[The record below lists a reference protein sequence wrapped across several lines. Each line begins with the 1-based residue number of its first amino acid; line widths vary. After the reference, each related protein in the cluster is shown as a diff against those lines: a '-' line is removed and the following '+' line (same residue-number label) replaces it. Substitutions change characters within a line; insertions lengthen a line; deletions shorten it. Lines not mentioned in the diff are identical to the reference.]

1 MPQNLVL
8 VTGAAGGNQGQT
20 GRHVSELLLAQGVP
34 VRAFVH
40 RIDERS
46 HRLRALGAEVFEG
59 DLLDIASVRTALRD
73 VARVYF
79 AYPVQDGLL
88 DATGI
93 MAVNAREAGVSR
105 LVNLVMLRSS
115 LDAPTPRMQ
124 QNYLSERI
132 FDWAGVGALHLR
144 ATVFFENLRALIRM
158 SFSADGIIRIPLG
171 SDRTVL
177 PLISAQDVAR
187 VATALL
193 TAPDAPEQAIYPL
206 IGDIVRVS
214 DIVATIG
221 RVLGKDVRYL
231 DISDEEWREMALAHN
246 YNPHSVRH
254 LSALWKSLRTAGAET
269 ERLSYEH
276 TPLFGGI
283 MPKTFEHFVRDEV
296 TVLATPLAH
305 RGGNQ

>member
-46 HRLRALGAEVFEG
+46 ERLRALGADVFEG
-59 DLLDIASVRTALRD
+59 DLLNIASVRTALRD
-73 VARVYF
+73 VDRVYF

-88 DATGI
+88 DATAI
-93 MAVNAREAGVSR
+93 MAVNARDAGVSR

-132 FDWAGVGALHLR
+132 FDWANVGALHLR
-144 ATVFFENLRALIRM
+144 ATVFFENLRTLIRM
-158 SFSADGIIRIPLG
+158 SFAADGVVRVPLG
-171 SDRTVL
+171 SDRTVV

-187 VATALL
+187 VAAGLL
-193 TAPDAPEQAIYPL
+193 TVTVAPEQTTYPL
-206 IGDIVRVS
+206 IGDIRTVS
-214 DIVATIG
+214 DIIASIA
-221 RVLGKDVRYL
+221 RVFGKEVRYV
-231 DISDEEWREMALAHN
+231 DVSDEEWREMALAHGFN
-246 YNPHSVRH
+246 AHAVAH
-254 LSALWKSLRTAGAET
+254 LSALWKSLRAAGGGT
-269 ERLSYEH
+269 ERFSVAD
-276 TPLFGGI
+276 PALFGGAT
-283 MPKTFEHFVRDEV
+283 PKTFEQFVRDEAA
-296 TVLATPLAH
+296 VLATPLAH
-305 RGGNQ
+305 R

>member
-46 HRLRALGAEVFEG
+46 DRLRALGADVFEG

-73 VARVYF
+73 VDRVYF

-88 DATGI
+88 DATAI
-93 MAVNAREAGVSR
+93 MAVNAHNASISR
-105 LVNLVMLRSS
+105 LVNLVMLQSS
-115 LDAPTPRMQ
+115 LDAPTSRMQ

-158 SFSADGIIRIPLG
+158 TFAADGDIRVPLG
-171 SDRTVL
+171 SVRTVVH
-177 PLISAQDVAR
+177 LISALDVAR
-187 VATALL
+187 VATSLL
-193 TAPDAPEQAIYPL
+193 TSTAALEQTIYPL
-206 IGDIVRVS
+206 IGDIVTVK
-214 DIVATIG
+214 DIIASVGSAF
-221 RVLGKDVRYL
+221 GKKVRYV
-231 DISDEEWREMALAHN
+231 DVGDDEWREMALAHGFN
-246 YNPHSVRH
+246 AHSVRH
-254 LSALWKSLRTAGAET
+254 LTALWQSLRAAGEET
-269 ERLSYEH
+269 ERFSV
-276 TPLFGGI
+276 PGKGIFGGMI
-283 MPKTFEHFVRDEV
+283 AKNFEQFVRDEV
-296 TVLATPLAH
+296 AVLAAPLAH
-305 RGGNQ
+305 R

>member
-46 HRLRALGAEVFEG
+46 ERLRALGADVFEG

-73 VARVYF
+73 VDRVYF

-93 MAVNAREAGVSR
+93 MAVNARDAGVSR

-158 SFSADGIIRIPLG
+158 SFAADGAIRIPLG
-171 SDRTVL
+171 SDRTVV

-187 VATALL
+187 VATGLL
-193 TAPDAPEQAIYPL
+193 TATAAPDQTTYPL
-206 IGDIVRVS
+206 IGDILTVNDIIVSIARVF
-214 DIVATIG
+214 
-221 RVLGKDVRYL
+221 GKEVRYV
-231 DISDEEWREMALAHN
+231 DISDDEWRAMALAHGFN
-246 YNPHSVRH
+246 DHSVRH
-254 LSALWKSLRTAGAET
+254 LSALWESLRVAGGET
-269 ERLSYEH
+269 QRFSVAD
-276 TPLFGGI
+276 PALFGGVI
-283 MPKTFEHFVRDEV
+283 PKNFEQFVRDEV
-296 TVLATPLAH
+296 AVLATPLAH
-305 RGGNQ
+305 R